1 MKEGQ
6 SDRVDTNE
14 KQIITLHPSRRR
26 GAVIQRV
33 YYRTLR
39 DYILSAIRAEKEI
52 VFQHLL
58 EDAKKI
64 FPVEFD
70 GNVSWYLLMVKLD
83 LEARGEIQAFINNRQ
98 ERLQI
103 LRLNHRRAYSRL

>member
-1 MKEGQ
+1 MKERP
-6 SDRVDTNE
+6 SDRVNTDE
-14 KQIITLHPSRRR
+14 QQIITLHPSRRR
-26 GAVIQRV
+26 GVVIQKV

-39 DYILSAIRAEKEI
+39 DYILSAIRANKEI
-52 VFQHLL
+52 AFQHLL
-58 EDAKKI
+58 EDVKTI
-64 FPVEFD
+64 FPVGFE

-103 LRLNHRRAYSRL
+103 LRLNNRRAYNRL